1 MRQPELG
8 AFLAAFGLSPAA
20 LEGREDA
27 KRRRLA
33 SGRRLRLG
41 SLGSLTFG
49 ARARGGLAPHAEG
62 APAGPALPACGAQT
76 SAHRAWLRARFA
88 RTSGPA
94 LKQDLLFYDLLTG
107 GRKCIACES

>member
-20 LEGREDA
+20 LEGRGDA

-33 SGRRLRLG
+33 GRRLRLG

-49 ARARGGLAPHAEG
+49 GRARGGLAPHADG
-62 APAGPALPACGAQT
+62 ARAGLALPARGGWGVAEHGCM
-76 SAHRAWLRARFA
+76 RAFLQNKRACSPDEICWL
-88 RTSGPA
+88 S
-94 LKQDLLFYDLLTG
+94 
-107 GRKCIACES
+107 ISW

>member
-20 LEGREDA
+20 LEGRGDA

-33 SGRRLRLG
+33 GRRLRLG

-49 ARARGGLAPHAEG
+49 GRARGGLAPHAEG
-62 APAGPALPACGAQT
+62 ARAGPPLPYRVPYT
-76 SAHRAWLRARFA
+76 DPIPKPTYPVLSLP
-88 RTSGPA
+88 S
-94 LKQDLLFYDLLTG
+94 
-107 GRKCIACES
+107 